1 MENRLNRLFVSLTG
15 AAALF
20 VMLFALL
27 APAPAKLPYDNR
39 APSRFSWRD
48 PDAYFFDRL
57 PHRTALLKLCRNLEF
72 ALGKNE
78 YGGAFRGKNGYIFSN
93 ENTDEAVLARNLAAL
108 AAFAE
113 VADVP
118 LCTALV
124 PSKTDALPGLLPPLY
139 AAERDALWETAKTA
153 PGAVDLLPT
162 LRMRGG
168 EGKYIYYRGD
178 HHLTSLGA
186 YYVCRAL
193 AAPLGMRAAEAADFS
208 VSVVRAD
215 FAGSDARRLLTDTGD
230 DRIALFRA
238 RGDSAVTVT
247 ADGSARRGLYDF
259 DALAGDDAYGVFP
272 GYGAGYTQIAHGEG
286 RARILLLCD
295 SYGCALAPFL
305 AQQYDVDMLDLRYSG
320 MDASALCR
328 TRGYTAVL
336 CCYGIDTLAAHE
348 ILFRLQR

>member
-39 APSRFSWRD
+39 APSRFSWRA

-78 YGGAFRGKNGYIFSN
+78 YGGAFRGRNGYIFSN

-113 VADVP
+113 AADVP
-118 LCTALV
+118 LYTALV

-162 LRMRGG
+162 LRMR
-168 EGKYIYYRGD
+168 
-178 HHLTSLGA
+178 
-186 YYVCRAL
+186 
-193 AAPLGMRAAEAADFS
+193 AAETADFS

-215 FAGSDARRLLTDTGD
+215 FSGSDARRLLTDTGD
-230 DRIALFRA
+230 TIALFRA

>member
-39 APSRFSWRD
+39 APSRFSWRA

-113 VADVP
+113 AADVP

-230 DRIALFRA
+230 TVALFRA
-238 RGDSAVTVT
+238 RGDSAVT
-247 ADGSARRGLYDF
+247 
-259 DALAGDDAYGVFP
+259 
-272 GYGAGYTQIAHGEG
+272 
-286 RARILLLCD
+286 
-295 SYGCALAPFL
+295 
-305 AQQYDVDMLDLRYSG
+305 
-320 MDASALCR
+320 
-328 TRGYTAVL
+328 
-336 CCYGIDTLAAHE
+336 
-348 ILFRLQR
+348 

>member
-1 MENRLNRLFVSLTG
+1 MENRLNRLFVSLMG

-57 PHRTALLKLCRNLEF
+57 PPRTALLKLCRNLEF

-139 AAERDALWETAKTA
+139 AAERDVLWETAKTA

-259 DALAGDDAYGVFP
+259 DALEGGDAYGVFP